1 MNWGKA
7 GIIRL
12 AIIVSGV
19 LLLASCGDKL
29 TGTKN
34 KEEKAVNEVAGIT
47 QDEIAKY
54 NKYIEFNNYAVK
66 SISTE
71 IDRYVEDTGKDLPLK
86 DVHLHLTGWGKW
98 GKYKWSDVKELP
110 TTKPPMKE
118 LDDPAA
124 ELIPVAEN
132 LNVLLSSAYD
142 YYKAKDYKEDN
153 FAKGQELH
161 KKILAEIPKFEAA
174 AQKFRAALENKETT
188 IVVQEL
194 NNAKKNGQELTY
206 NKILVFLSMKKIM
219 SELERQNI
227 SAANVISTD
236 LTKIKPLYE
245 EFAAAQKA
253 LRDTANSNKYKNEY
267 IATLSTSFITDTTNF
282 KTEMIELIERV
293 EAKKALSE
301 SELDRPES
309 TSGTPEKLYKIR
321 GEAIDDYNRSR

>member
-19 LLLASCGDKL
+19 LLVASCGDKL

-34 KEEKAVNEVAGIT
+34 KDEKAVNEVAGIT
-47 QDEIAKY
+47 QDEIVKY
-54 NKYIEFNNYAVK
+54 NKYIKFDNYAVK
-66 SISTE
+66 NISNN
-71 IDRYVEDTGKDLPLK
+71 IDEYLKNIGKDLPSKEVQLYM
-86 DVHLHLTGWGKW
+86 TGWGR
-98 GKYKWSDVKELP
+98 YKWSDVKELP
-110 TTKPPMKE
+110 TTKPLMKE

-142 YYKAKDYKEDN
+142 YYNAKDYKEDN

-174 AQKFRAALENKETT
+174 QQKLSAALENKETT
-188 IVVQEL
+188 IVVQEM

-206 NKILVFLSMKKIM
+206 NKILVLLSMKKIM
-219 SELERQNI
+219 AELERQNI

-253 LRDTANSNKYKNEY
+253 LRDTANSSKYKDKT
-267 IATLSTSFITDTTNF
+267 IVRLSVSFITETTNF

-293 EAKKALSE
+293 EAKKALRE
-301 SELDRPES
+301 SELESPES

-321 GEAIDDYNRSR
+321 GSAIDDYNRNR

>member
-12 AIIVSGV
+12 AIIVSG
-19 LLLASCGDKL
+19 LLLVASCGDKL

-34 KEEKAVNEVAGIT
+34 KDEKAVNEVAGIT

-66 SISTE
+66 NVSKN
-71 IDRYVEDTGKDLPLK
+71 IDEYLKHIGKDLPSK
-86 DVHLHLTGWGKW
+86 DVRLYITRWGT
-98 GKYKWSDVKELP
+98 YKWMDVKELP
-110 TTKPPMKE
+110 TTKPLMKE
-118 LDDPAA
+118 IDDPAA

-142 YYKAKDYKEDN
+142 YYNAKDYKEDN

-174 AQKFRAALENKETT
+174 QQKLSAALENKETT
-188 IVVQEL
+188 IVVQEM

-206 NKILVFLSMKKIM
+206 NKILVLLSMKKIM
-219 SELERQNI
+219 AELERQNI

-253 LRDTANSNKYKNEY
+253 LRDTANSSKYKDQT
-267 IATLSTSFITDTTNF
+267 IVRLSVSFISETTNF

-293 EAKKALSE
+293 EAKKALRE
-301 SELDRPES
+301 SELESPES

-321 GEAIDDYNRSR
+321 GSAIDDYNRNR